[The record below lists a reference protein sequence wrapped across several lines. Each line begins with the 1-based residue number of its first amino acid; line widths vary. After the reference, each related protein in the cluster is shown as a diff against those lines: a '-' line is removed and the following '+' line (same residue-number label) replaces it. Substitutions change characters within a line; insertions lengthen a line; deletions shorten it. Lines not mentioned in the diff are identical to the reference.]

1 MDKDKVGL
9 GALSLSK
16 YISSFTVWICYSNIH
31 LSYRQTGGGIAQG
44 HFKGNLPSILDLED
58 SAYEIKEM

>member
-1 MDKDKVGL
+1 
-9 GALSLSK
+9 
-16 YISSFTVWICYSNIH
+16 
-31 LSYRQTGGGIAQG
+31 LSYRQTAGGIAQG